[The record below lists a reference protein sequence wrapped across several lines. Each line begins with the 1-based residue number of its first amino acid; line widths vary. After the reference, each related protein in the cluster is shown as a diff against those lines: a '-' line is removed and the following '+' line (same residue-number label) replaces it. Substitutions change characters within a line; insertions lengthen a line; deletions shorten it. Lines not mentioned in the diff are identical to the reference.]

1 MSRHAWVDAL
11 VVVLMRS
18 ESRRDVLR
26 LGALGAISAVVPA
39 CADASGDDGSA
50 SGANLRGAG
59 HGGAGGKSGASG
71 LASGGKSGA
80 GAKGGKAGAGGK
92 KAQGSGKAGASG
104 AAGAAGPLPVNQP
117 GFPTAS
123 ACSTPLTTLPE
134 LGALIAYPLLPDP
147 FQLLAGSRVRT
158 KAEWACR
165 RAELKGLAEKYVY
178 GVKPPRPS
186 SVSAL
191 PMGNKLVITCTEGT
205 QRVTFS
211 VTVSKPS
218 SAAGPA
224 PAIIGLS
231 GSSLGGVPSGIGSI
245 SFDNNALGQ
254 QANLLSRNKG
264 LFFDLY
270 GTAVAGTSAC
280 MAWAWGVSRIIDALE
295 QVDMG
300 INPERL
306 GVTGCSRNGKGAL
319 VAGVW
324 DDRIALVLPEESGSG
339 GVSAWRVAERE
350 NQEQL
355 ASGGVQTAS
364 EIVGENV
371 WLATAF
377 EAFARGD
384 LTKLP
389 LDQHSVIAIRA
400 PLPILIIENSSQL
413 WLGPKSCYA
422 GARAAAQVWS
432 ALGRPDT
439 LGFSQFGDGGHC
451 AFQTQSSGPHVT
463 AFCRRFLLDDE
474 SANTASVGVC
484 SDGKNG
490 ALEGYDD
497 WVNWDTPALTDA

>member
-1 MSRHAWVDAL
+1 M
-11 VVVLMRS
+11 
-18 ESRRDVLR
+18 R
-26 LGALGAISAVVPA
+26 LGALGTLSAVVPA

-50 SGANLRGAG
+50 SGDTLRGAG
-59 HGGAGGKSGASG
+59 HGGTGGKSGASG
-71 LASGGKSGA
+71 LSSGGASGA
-80 GAKGGKAGAGGK
+80 GAKGGKAGAGGGQK
-92 KAQGSGKAGASG
+92 YGGKAGASD
-104 AAGAAGPLPVNQP
+104 AAGAAGVPPVNQS
-117 GFPTAS
+117 GFPTVG
-123 ACSTPLTTLPE
+123 ACSTSLTTLPE
-134 LGALIAYPLLPDP
+134 LGALVANPLLPDP
-147 FQLLAGSRVRT
+147 FQLLGGSRVRT
-158 KAEWACR
+158 KTEWACR
-165 RAELKGLAEKYVY
+165 RAELKALAEKYVY
-178 GVKPPRPS
+178 GVKPPKPS
-186 SVSAL
+186 SVSAV
-191 PMGNKLVITCTEGT
+191 PMGNKLVITCTEGM
-205 QRVTFS
+205 QSITFS

-245 SFDNNALGQ
+245 TFDNSALGQ

-324 DDRIALVLPEESGSG
+324 DDRIALALPEESGSG
-339 GVSAWRVAERE
+339 GVSAWRVAEQE

-355 ASGGVQTAS
+355 AGGGVQTAR

-377 EAFARGD
+377 EAFAKGD

-422 GARAAAQVWS
+422 GGRAAARVWA

-439 LGFSQFGDGGHC
+439 IGFSQYGDGGHC

-490 ALEGYDD
+490 AGEGYDAWVD
-497 WVNWDTPALTDA
+497 WVTPELTDA